1 MGQPIRYALICP
13 EFRFKAVLAL
23 AGRAP
28 IGGERE
34 IALAC
39 LQVARL
45 CTGLLPPY
53 ALTTEVMV
61 LRAENTRQWLS
72 AVAIPQGMRTV
83 AARILEALAGS
94 DRARVA
100 KGLADLVSAAAVQLD
115 EASRTEMDGL
125 IQELSAPGAAENY
138 SAPPIDVHLQAS

>member
-1 MGQPIRYALICP
+1 MGHPIRYALIRP

-28 IGGERE
+28 MGGERE

-45 CTGLLPPY
+45 CAGLLPPY
-53 ALTTEVMV
+53 VLPIDVMA
-61 LRAENTRQWLS
+61 LRAEHTRQWLS
-72 AVAIPQGMRTV
+72 VLAIPQGMRTV
-83 AARILEALAGS
+83 AARILEALAGF

-100 KGLADLVSAAAVQLD
+100 EGLADLVITAAVQLD
-115 EASRTEMDGL
+115 VASRSELDGL
-125 IQELSAPGAAENY
+125 IHELSAIGATEVF
-138 SAPPIDVHLQAS
+138 STLPIDVHLQAS

>member
-23 AGRAP
+23 AGRSP

-34 IALAC
+34 IALVC

-45 CTGLLPPY
+45 CAGLLPPHV
-53 ALTTEVMV
+53 LPTDVMA
-61 LRAENTRQWLS
+61 LRADHTRQWLS
-72 AVAIPQGMRTV
+72 ALAIPQGMRTV

-100 KGLADLVSAAAVQLD
+100 DGLADLVIAAAVQLD

-125 IQELSAPGAAENY
+125 IQELSATGATEVF
-138 SAPPIDVHLQAS
+138 STPPIDVHLQAS